1 MPLFACFLDCLA
13 LGTYFIQ
20 LNHPSNP
27 IYVVGTVIQIIITV
41 GLLLIAIS
49 YRGPRFTAW
58 RPAGFSYLTIRY
70 GIIIMSLVINGLVLF
85 LYGLNLSGINP
96 VIFTDF

>member
-1 MPLFACFLDCLA
+1 MPLFACFLDFLA

-20 LNHPSNP
+20 LNHPSNA
-27 IYVVGTVIQIIITV
+27 IYVVGAVIQLIITA
-41 GLLLIAIS
+41 GLLLIAIG

-70 GIIIMSLVINGLVLF
+70 GIIIVSLVINGLILF
-85 LYGLNLSGINP
+85 LYGLNLSGTNP
-96 VIFTDF
+96 IVFNGF

>member
-1 MPLFACFLDCLA
+1 MPLFACFLDFLA

-20 LNHPSNP
+20 LSHPSNA
-27 IYVVGTVIQIIITV
+27 IYVVGAVIQLIITA
-41 GLLLIAIS
+41 GLLLIAIG

-70 GIIIMSLVINGLVLF
+70 GIIIMSLVINGLILF
-85 LYGLNLSGINP
+85 LYGLNLSGTNP
-96 VIFTDF
+96 IVFNGF

>member
-1 MPLFACFLDCLA
+1 MPLFACFLDFLA

-20 LNHPSNP
+20 LNHPSNA
-27 IYVVGTVIQIIITV
+27 IYVVGAVIQLIITA
-41 GLLLIAIS
+41 GLLLIAIG

-70 GIIIMSLVINGLVLF
+70 GIIITSLVINGLILF
-85 LYGLNLSGINP
+85 LYGLNLSGTNP
-96 VIFTDF
+96 IVFNGF